1 MNIGDVNFYGLL
13 PLVIFVVSFCY
24 LTLFRALVRTN
35 FDLHRKVGVITT
47 IGSAAIVGISQI
59 VRWRQFDVGTL
70 GASDKLTL
78 NNFVST
84 DRVSAISILMISLI
98 VILVTLYAST
108 YLKDRIDIP
117 AAEFFILLQV
127 VVTGMFAFV
136 MANDLIAIFIA
147 LETFSIPL
155 YVLTAFDRRRLRS
168 LEGGFKYFLMGAVS
182 SAIFL
187 YGIALHYG
195 LAGSTALVGTDNTAI
210 LASVSMVLLSVGLL
224 FKVAAFPFHFWSPDA
239 YQGAPSPIT
248 AFMSAATKF
257 AAFVVFARLV
267 VTDVISVD
275 VDSTA
280 GRTVLTLTCIAS
292 TVYGAAVA
300 LRQTN
305 LKRAMAYSSISHTG
319 YMLLALKSGGDLAM
333 QSVVTYLVAYS
344 FIIVGSFLIIGY
356 LSNSNEQNDS
366 VVSLKG
372 LAKTNPYVAGSM
384 TVLLLAQAGIPLT
397 SGFIAKF
404 DVFRAALQSGFYISS
419 VIVLIGTVIGAA
431 FYLRLVLSMYSGA
444 FEHGDDAA
452 TSQVAIKAD
461 TVARPTAVAIGICVF
476 VTIALGVLPMLLTGF
491 THVL

>member
-47 IGSAAIVGISQI
+47 IGSAAIVGVSQI
-59 VRWRQFDVGTL
+59 IRWRQFDVGTL
-70 GASDKLTL
+70 GNGDKLTL
-78 NNFVST
+78 NSFVST
-84 DRVSAISILMISLI
+84 DRVSAISILVISMI
-98 VILVTLYAST
+98 VILVTLYASS
-108 YLKDRIDIP
+108 YLKERGDIP

-136 MANDLIAIFIA
+136 MANDLVALFIA

-187 YGIALHYG
+187 YGVALHYG
-195 LAGSTALVGTDNTAI
+195 VAGTTALVGTDNTAT
-210 LASVSMVLLSVGLL
+210 LASVSMVMLSVGLL

-239 YQGAPSPIT
+239 YQGAPSPVT

-267 VTDVISVD
+267 VADVIDVG
-275 VDSTA
+275 VDSPA

-319 YMLLALKSGGDLAM
+319 YMLLALKSGGSLAM
-333 QSVVTYLVAYS
+333 QSVVTYLIAYS
-344 FIIVGSFLIIGY
+344 FIIVGTFLIIGF
-356 LSNSNEQNDS
+356 LATSNEQNDS
-366 VVSLKG
+366 VLSIKG
-372 LAKTNPYVAGSM
+372 LAKTNPNIAGAL
-384 TVLLLAQAGIPLT
+384 VVFLLAQAGIPLT

-431 FYLRLVLSMYSGA
+431 FYLRLVLSMYSDTFDQSEEA
-444 FEHGDDAA
+444 VA
-452 TSQVAIKAD
+452 SQIAIKAD